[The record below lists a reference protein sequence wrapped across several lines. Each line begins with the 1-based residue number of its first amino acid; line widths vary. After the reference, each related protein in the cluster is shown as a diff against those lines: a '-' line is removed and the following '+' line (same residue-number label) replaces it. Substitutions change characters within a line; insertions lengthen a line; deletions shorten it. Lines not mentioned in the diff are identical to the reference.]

1 MITEDIALQKTL
13 YYRRYVDDIFAI
25 FPSPEKFEKFA
36 NYFNLKHKYIK
47 FSYEKEINNSL
58 PFLNILISRSKN
70 SFKTSITPKPLLV
83 EYVLSVL

>member
-1 MITEDIALQKTL
+1 MITEDIALQKIL

-25 FPSPEKFEKFA
+25 FPSPEKFE